1 MQEYDAAIIL
11 LYLGSEGV
19 WECCHHVMSGLCGN
33 MRKHEV
39 WGSNYLLMFR
49 LAGIWQSCHLVCLGC
64 IGLRESNHLFMCRL
78 FRSMRELSSSG
89 WGGWG
94 QEGLRGQAY
103 FLSSHAWTIIGRW
116 TSGLFL
122 LMSRHK
128 RYVARERGIL
138 YNKAIVR
145 NQLLQQLK
153 AIVMHI
159 WNMRVCHSPFLN
171 YSWTIVVSVSSSK
184 VYLEVPQKQV

>member
-19 WECCHHVMSGLCGN
+19 WECCHHVMSGLCRN

-49 LAGIWQSCHLVCLGC
+49 LAGIWQSCHLMCLGC
-64 IGLRESNHLFMCRL
+64 IGVRESNHLFMFRL

-128 RYVARERGIL
+128 RYVARERRIL
-138 YNKAIVR
+138 FNKAIVR
-145 NQLLQQLK
+145 TQ
-153 AIVMHI
+153 
-159 WNMRVCHSPFLN
+159 
-171 YSWTIVVSVSSSK
+171 
-184 VYLEVPQKQV
+184 